1 MVLKLFNYINELIEN
16 EESLIFVLI
25 DEIESLTSARKS
37 SISGNEPSDAIR
49 VVNALLTQIDKLKLH
64 MNVIILSTSNISD
77 SIDDAFV
84 DRIDIKQYIGLPNDE
99 SRYEILRSCLIELI
113 IKKIIIIDYDDSNI
127 IFPHYKDIINNC
139 SDNNNIMKLN
149 DEIIKL
155 LLELIENTKGLS
167 GRTLRKL
174 PLQAYSYYIHNNKPV
189 ELILFIS
196 YLNETS
202 IV

>member
-1 MVLKLFNYINELIEN
+1 
-16 EESLIFVLI
+16 
-25 DEIESLTSARKS
+25 
-37 SISGNEPSDAIR
+37 
-49 VVNALLTQIDKLKLH
+49 

-99 SRYEILRSCLIELI
+99 SRYEIMRSCLIELI
-113 IKKIIIIDYDDSNI
+113 IKKIIIIIDCDNNN
-127 IFPHYKDIINNC
+127 IFPHYKDIINNYSS
-139 SDNNNIMKLN
+139 SDNNIMKLN

-174 PLQAYSYYIHNNKPV
+174 PLQAYSYYIHNNKSV
-189 ELILFIS
+189 ELIVFIR

-202 IV
+202 IVYYIYYF